1 MGFRI
6 LYTGFG
12 QLRKRPFSP
21 TYAKQIR
28 TMKENVL
35 REKRE
40 LHRVRHIDRVTKAA
54 QARPVIEQL
63 IKISR
68 KDKYLTGYS
77 CRHIGELQ
85 CSQTYEK
92 SALVANTAEA
102 AKLLESVAIANEDA
116 QGLTQAGMR
125 RTAVLQQSRRLRAAV
140 HLPRL
145 HAHPVH
151 QEAPVRARSND
162 HCAHRRAT
170 PGAA

>member
-28 TMKENVL
+28 TMRENVL

-40 LHRVRHIDRVTKAA
+40 LQRVRHIDRVTKAA

-85 CSQTYEK
+85 CNQTYEK

-102 AKLLESVAIANEDA
+102 AKLLESAAM
-116 QGLTQAGMR
+116 QTKMH
-125 RTAVLQQSRRLRAAV
+125 RA
-140 HLPRL
+140 
-145 HAHPVH
+145 
-151 QEAPVRARSND
+151 
-162 HCAHRRAT
+162 
-170 PGAA
+170 

>member
-1 MGFRI
+1 MGFHI

-12 QLRKRPFSP
+12 QLRKRPSSP

-85 CSQTYEK
+85 CNQTYEK

-102 AKLLESVAIANEDA
+102 AKLLESAAM
-116 QGLTQAGMR
+116 QTKMH
-125 RTAVLQQSRRLRAAV
+125 RA
-140 HLPRL
+140 
-145 HAHPVH
+145 
-151 QEAPVRARSND
+151 
-162 HCAHRRAT
+162 
-170 PGAA
+170 